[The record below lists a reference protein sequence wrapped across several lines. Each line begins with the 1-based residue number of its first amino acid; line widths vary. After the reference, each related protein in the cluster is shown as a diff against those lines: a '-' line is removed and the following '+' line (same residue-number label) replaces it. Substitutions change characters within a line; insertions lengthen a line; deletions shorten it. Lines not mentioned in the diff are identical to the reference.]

1 MLLMVGREINEAFS
15 VVALYN
21 MDVLKIDPTTV
32 NVNFGS
38 MAIGHP
44 FGMTGS
50 RQVSNSYPTPPHP
63 TPFRPSSSGRLSWDT
78 GSERLHACM

>member
-1 MLLMVGREINEAFS
+1 MACMLLMVGREINEAFS

-50 RQVSNSYPTPPHP
+50 RKVSNSYPTP
-63 TPFRPSSSGRLSWDT
+63 
-78 GSERLHACM
+78 LHTA